1 MNKTTNGAN
10 CYDTTGS
17 KLLDFFSSLS
27 TYRKDTSAGS
37 KAFFEAY
44 KESPKYAMRAL
55 FYLRDIRNVGIGER
69 TAFRDIVVDIFN
81 NASDNIALQN
91 HMLSN
96 ITNIPYFGRFDDL
109 FNIAFDVRSTIVKR
123 RIYSYLYN
131 ALQIDELGYDEGTS
145 ISILAKWCP
154 SINTSSHRTVSMARE
169 FVECMG
175 MMESNYRK
183 LLSKLRAVLNIVERN
198 MSSGN
203 WEEIDYST
211 VPSLAM
217 KKYTNAFFRR
227 TADRFREYINQ
238 VSSGEKKINASTLY
252 PYDIVY
258 DWANGICCSYDQ
270 DKVRIEQW
278 KVLPNINIGE
288 NKAIV
293 VADTSGSMSGVPI
306 ATSIGLGV
314 YFAEKNTGVWHNKMI
329 TFSSDARYIE
339 FLDSDNVMEKIETI
353 PSIVENT
360 NLMSVFNLLY
370 DTAVATGLKEV
381 PNIIVITDMQ
391 FDEGTEGED
400 VSMYEHCRTKF
411 EKAGIKMPNVIY
423 WNVGGHE
430 ASFQVTSGVRGV
442 QFASGHS
449 INVFKTVMNNI
460 DCTPY
465 DGMIKTLDNPV
476 FDLIK

>member
-27 TYRKDTSAGS
+27 TYRNDTTSGS

-69 TAFRDIVVDIFN
+69 MAFRNIVVDIFN
-81 NASDNIALQN
+81 TNDDVALQN
-91 HMLSN
+91 HMLLN

-109 FNIAFDVRSTIVKR
+109 FNIAFETRSIIVKH

-131 ALQIDELGYDEGTS
+131 ALQIDDLGYVDGTS

-154 SINTSSHRTVSMARE
+154 SVNTSSHRTVSMARE
-169 FVECMG
+169 FVKYTG
-175 MMESNYRK
+175 MMESDYRK
-183 LLSKLRAVLNIVERN
+183 LLSKLRAVLNIVEKN

-217 KKYTNAFFRR
+217 KKYTNAFIRN
-227 TADRFREYINQ
+227 TGDRFREYINR
-238 VSSGEKKINASTLY
+238 VASGEDKINASTLY

-258 DWANGICCSYDQ
+258 EWVNGTRLSDEV
-270 DKVRIEQW
+270 DKVKIEQW
-278 KVLPNINIGE
+278 KALPNIEVGE
-288 NKAIV
+288 NSAIV
-293 VADTSGSMSGVPI
+293 VADTSGSMTGVPM

-314 YFAEKNTGVWHNKMI
+314 YFAEKNTGIWHNKMI
-329 TFSSDARYIE
+329 TFSEDARYVE
-339 FLDSDNVMEKIETI
+339 FSSFDNVKEKIETI

-360 NLMSVFNLLY
+360 NIMSVFELLFN
-370 DTAVATGLKEV
+370 TAVYTGKKEV
-381 PNIIVITDMQ
+381 PNIIIITDMQ
-391 FDEGTEGED
+391 FDEGVEAYDETI
-400 VSMYEHCRTKF
+400 YENCRKKF

-423 WNVGGHE
+423 WNVGSYTD
-430 ASFQVTSGVRGV
+430 SFQVNSGVRGV

-449 INVFKTVMNNI
+449 INVFKTVMASI

-465 DGMIKTLDNPV
+465 EAMIKTLDNKV